1 LGVNSLNA
9 KAIGGLVITLLVMA
23 GLVFVSAGTVDYWE
37 AWVFLGVFGVSGL
50 AITLYLM
57 KKDPKLLARR
67 VSGGPTAEKEPTQ
80 KIIQTFT
87 ALGFIGMLV
96 VPGLDHRWHW
106 SVVSLDVVV
115 TADILVVVGFV
126 FVFLVYK
133 ENSFAS
139 ATIELA
145 PEHKVISTGPYALVR
160 HPMYFGGLLMFL
172 GMPVALG
179 SWYGLLALVVMMP
192 ALLWRL
198 LDEEKFLVKGLQ
210 GYSEYRNRV
219 RYRLVPFVW

>member
-1 LGVNSLNA
+1 VNSLNA